1 MEGWHKWLLK
11 KRIGVIE
18 YFDSFSN
25 CAYCRCPG
33 KQQINIPIGILACSG
48 SPNQLTRAVCLSA
61 AFILILFILAGSSG

>member
-48 SPNQLTRAVCLSA
+48 SPNQ
-61 AFILILFILAGSSG
+61 